1 MIYLETDRLILR
13 DYSADDIDAY
23 YRLKT
28 DEQTMY
34 YMQDIKCTSIEQAK
48 DEFTEVLEDTFEI
61 EEVSEYSTNAYMV
74 AQGYSED
81 ECIIS
86 AVVDTPSGYIKI
98 RYQSFEDSKEAVE
111 TFCDYYDR
119 FIEEGSEVDS
129 VSGYRTDNRGGYIV
143 LDDGDFLLSYYCS
156 DNMVLKV
163 EAHSEDCVDSAKA
176 FVDELGLPVE

>member
-1 MIYLETDRLILR
+1 MVFTRRIKRNIAIILLPLVLF
-13 DYSADDIDAY
+13 S
-23 YRLKT
+23 
-28 DEQTMY
+28 QTGCRKKIQY
-34 YMQDIKCTSIEQAK
+34 VQA